1 MKVSYTPEQLEQ
13 IEKERQFYIE
23 KGHVKVCGKNIIE
36 LLRNYKLQGSL
47 QGIFEYTTESY
58 LEYIDELLQLP
69 EELQKKVFE
78 SFKKC

>member
-69 EELQKKVFE
+69 EELQK
-78 SFKKC
+78 SF